1 MDDTEKIILLIL
13 MLRKDA
19 EKREIICAARS
30 KPRFW
35 VRDIS
40 VRRKQHGEF
49 YRLVQELT
57 LKRKEL

>member
-35 VRDIS
+35 VRD
-40 VRRKQHGEF
+40 RKQHGEF